1 MKANPNNAKDGFAQP
16 TRNEVWQMLTYV
28 PAYDRKEWI
37 RVGMAIKDYFDDDG
51 YSFWI
56 DWSETADNYDPKA
69 ARSSW
74 RSFKGGGV
82 TILSLIQL
90 ARQYGWQP
98 DAKPIESKPPKPRP
112 APAKNTC
119 NTGTYAL
126 KLRFAANADDAT
138 VAGHPYAIAK
148 SINWAARAARGIASG
163 FIIGKGTDCIV
174 VPIRDI
180 QSNRVQGVQCISDQC
195 VNDKWPKQNFGSVSG
210 GALILGNTLDKSL
223 TWYVV
228 EGWASAVSMVFHHLN
243 GNGVCACSFGKSMLL
258 PVAVAIADIHQP
270 KEVTVIQE
278 DDS

>member
-1 MKANPNNAKDGFAQP
+1 MPQHQELTADDIWSMLQP
-16 TRNEVWQMLTYV
+16 I
-28 PAYDRKEWI
+28 PAHDRDIWYRI
-37 RVGMAIKDYFDDDG
+37 GMALKSYLGDTGFSLFDD
-51 YSFWI
+51 
-56 DWSETADNYDPKA
+56 WSQTADNYKA
-69 ARSSW
+69 SAVRSTW
-74 RSFKGGGV
+74 RSFRGSGV
-82 TILSLIQL
+82 GIGSLVHMANQN
-90 ARQYGWQP
+90 GWSRNTP
-98 DAKPIESKPPKPRP
+98 ATSPPALRP
-112 APAKNTC
+112 APAKPAY
-119 NTGTYAL
+119 NTGSHAL
-126 KLRFAANADDAT
+126 RLCLAANTDDAI

-148 SINWAARAARGIASG
+148 GITWAAGAARGKASG
-163 FIIGKGTDCIV
+163 LVIGKDTDCII

-258 PVAVAIADIHQP
+258 PVAKAIAEIHQP